1 MQRPDDSFAMLG
13 IGYNFQVVLS
23 ASDQGSDSHWL
34 VLKIGDTGTAIYS
47 ENSIAW
53 DIEEFGRQRAANER
67 PIRQF
72 EKSVPG
78 LNNLW
83 IVHSEQLTND
93 LTFDSFVEKGGYNSV
108 KLVSLITS
116 SFICRC

>member
-1 MQRPDDSFAMLG
+1 MVGAT
-13 IGYNFQVVLS
+13 
-23 ASDQGSDSHWL
+23 DQGSASHWL
-34 VLKIGDTGTAIYS
+34 ILKIGDTGTVIYS
-47 ENSIAW
+47 ENSISW

-67 PIRQF
+67 PIKQF

-93 LTFDSFVEKGGYNSV
+93 FSFDAFVEKGGYNSV
-108 KLVSLITS
+108 TLVYRARLKG
-116 SFICRC
+116 FGQVW

>member
-1 MQRPDDSFAMLG
+1 MQDWYHFK
-13 IGYNFQVVLS
+13 VVVS
-23 ASDQGSDSHWL
+23 ATDQGSASHWL

-67 PIRQF
+67 PVKQF

-83 IVHSEQLTND
+83 IVHSERLTND
-93 LTFDSFVEKGGYNSV
+93 FTFDTFVEKGGHNSV
-108 KLVSLITS
+108 KFV
-116 SFICRC
+116 